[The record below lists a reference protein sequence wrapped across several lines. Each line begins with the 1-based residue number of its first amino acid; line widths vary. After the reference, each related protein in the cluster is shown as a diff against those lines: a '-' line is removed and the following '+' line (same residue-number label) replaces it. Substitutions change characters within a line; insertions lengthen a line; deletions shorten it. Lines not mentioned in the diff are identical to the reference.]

1 MTEQEILDFLS
12 HAEAG
17 ALTDSMKL
25 LHMDGWMEDILPLPE
40 DIRICGRAFT
50 VQYERQPS
58 PEFPAV
64 NVFEMMEQAQEG
76 SVLVASVPSP
86 YAIVGE
92 NIMNAVRVNGLA
104 GLVLDGKTRD
114 SGVIRRDRLP
124 LFCKGPA
131 IRLETE
137 CKIAS
142 VQVPVQCGGI
152 LVRPGDYIVGDCDGV
167 IVIRPEDAE
176 KLIYQA
182 ERIAEIELELEKTIQ
197 SGRGMHAVAAVS
209 KKKKSLR
216 T

>member
-12 HAEAG
+12 RAETG

-25 LHMDGWMEDILPLPE
+25 LHMDGWMEDILPLPD

-64 NVFEMMEQAQEG
+64 NVFEMMEQAQKG
-76 SVLVASVPSP
+76 DVLVASVPSP

-176 KLIYQA
+176 RLIYQA

>member
-1 MTEQEILDFLS
+1 
-12 HAEAG
+12 
-17 ALTDSMKL
+17 
-25 LHMDGWMEDILPLPE
+25 
-40 DIRICGRAFT
+40 
-50 VQYERQPS
+50 
-58 PEFPAV
+58 
-64 NVFEMMEQAQEG
+64 MMEQAQKG
-76 SVLVASVPSP
+76 DVLVASVPSP

>member
-1 MTEQEILDFLS
+1 MTEQGILDFLS
-12 HAEAG
+12 RAETG

-64 NVFEMMEQAQEG
+64 NVFEMMEQAQKG
-76 SVLVASVPSP
+76 DVLVASVPSP

-176 KLIYQA
+176 RLIYQA

>member
-12 HAEAG
+12 RAETG

-64 NVFEMMEQAQEG
+64 NVFEMMEQAQKG
-76 SVLVASVPSP
+76 DVLVASVPSP

-131 IRLETE
+131 IRRERE

-142 VQVPVQCGGI
+142 LQVPVQCGGI

-176 KLIYQA
+176 RLIYQA

>member
-1 MTEQEILDFLS
+1 MTEHEILDFLS
-12 HAEAG
+12 HAETG

-64 NVFEMMEQAQEG
+64 NVFEMMEQAQKG
-76 SVLVASVPSP
+76 DVLVASVPSP

-176 KLIYQA
+176 RLIYQA

-197 SGRGMHAVAAVS
+197 SGQGMHAVAVVS

-216 T
+216 P